1 MASVTLQAF
10 AKVNLGLDVLGS
22 RENGYHDVRM
32 VMQTID
38 LFDTLRFTSIPED
51 EIRITT
57 SDTKIPTGEKNLVY
71 QAILLMKREFAVKRG
86 VEVYIDKH
94 IPVAAGMAGGSA
106 DCAAALKACNLLFE
120 LHLSEEALMDYGKS
134 LGADVPYCIMGGTA
148 LAEGIGEKLTKLPAL
163 PDCHILVAKP
173 PMEVSTGEVYR
184 GFDAEK
190 HVVHPDIDGMIKALH
205 NENLDGVT
213 ARMVNVLENVTIR
226 LHPEVLVLKD
236 TVRTAGAK
244 NAMMTGSGPT
254 VFGIFTDYVLA
265 EDARNEIVAQGLTR
279 EVYVVAPVNEISER

>member
-38 LFDTLRFTSIPED
+38 LFDTLRFTVIPED
-51 EIRITT
+51 EIRITA

-71 QAILLMKREFAVKRG
+71 QAVLLMKREFAVKKG
-86 VEVYIDKH
+86 MEVYIDKH

-106 DCAAALKACNLLFE
+106 DCAAALKACNLLYE

-134 LGADVPYCIMGGTA
+134 LGADVPYCIIGGTA
-148 LAEGIGEKLTKLPAL
+148 LAEGIGEKLTRLSAL

-173 PMEVSTGEVYR
+173 PMEVSTREVYR

-190 HVVHPDIDGMIKALH
+190 HVVHPDIDGMIKALR

-226 LHPEVLVLKD
+226 LHPEVLALKD

-254 VFGIFTDYVLA
+254 VFGIFTDHVLA
-265 EDARNEIVAQGLTR
+265 EDARNEIVAQGLAR
-279 EVYVVAPVNEISER
+279 EVYVVAPMNKIPGV